1 LTVLLLPAALIW
13 LWRFVN
19 PELRADQLTAVDL
32 VLVQGIMNVVLVAFI
47 AFLVKVVHRRSFR
60 ETIHW
65 YRNYDFTKG
74 FLIGLGAILAVSV
87 LIVSSLLPPSS
98 PPPIEKL
105 LSSSSAMWI
114 FAIFGIGVA
123 PMFEE
128 VIFRGFLFKV
138 FTELREAKLV
148 ALVTAVLFGGF
159 LYMVLSQL
167 GWPRLAVIVAP
178 ILLSGIFL
186 LVLSQMRGSQL
197 AVPVTAVLFAL
208 LHVPQLWGSWAGV
221 ALIFVVGYILS
232 LVRDRSNSLI
242 PSLIM
247 HTSYNAMLFGVFV
260 ISTLVQKGTK

>member
-1 LTVLLLPAALIW
+1 MLNSLPDPLAEPERLEPQNPWSLADLIVFGVFFGLTVLLLPPGVIW

-19 PELRADQLTAVDL
+19 PELKADQLTAVDL
-32 VLVQGIMNVVLVAFI
+32 VLVQGLMNVVLVAFI
-47 AFLVKVVHRRSFR
+47 AFQVKVIHKRSFA

-65 YRNYDFTKG
+65 YRNYDFSTG
-74 FLIGLGAILAVSV
+74 FLVGLGAMLAVSV

-114 FAIFGIGVA
+114 FALFGIGVA
-123 PMFEE
+123 PLFEE

-138 FTELREAKLV
+138 LWE
-148 ALVTAVLFGGF
+148 
-159 LYMVLSQL
+159 
-167 GWPRLAVIVAP
+167 I
-178 ILLSGIFL
+178 
-186 LVLSQMRGSQL
+186 RGSKL
-197 AVPVTAVLFAL
+197 AVPVTAILFAL

-260 ISTLVQKGTK
+260 ISTLVQKGTS